1 MGLTKQFPS
10 SNELFRDWYYRV
22 RGYYPDTGTVGM
34 WAALDVVESA
44 LYRAATSPRS
54 VINGHLQADAVLAAL
69 RRSDIRTP
77 FGRVAFD
84 TNNVNNGIN
93 SVMAQVL
100 PSSNTSEIV
109 YPSGLE
115 TASFVYPMPTWNER
129 IYTWHLVSESTQKKS
144 AVAVAAVCTALLL
157 AVSVTVTYHRR
168 GAKLLY
174 YLNCLLSNFTLSR
187 VYVTC
192 A

>member
-84 TNNVNNGIN
+84 SNNVNNGIN

-109 YPSGLE
+109 YPSDIL
-115 TASFVYPMPTWNER
+115 TAAFVYPMPTWEER
-129 IYTWHLVSESTQKKS
+129 EYKWRLIGGTQKR
-144 AVAVAAVCTALLL
+144 VAFFSSIACSVILL
-157 AVSVTVTYHRR
+157 AVLVTAVIYRR
-168 GAKLLY
+168 GELEELLAA
-174 YLNCLLSNFTLSR
+174 LRRFGSSS
-187 VYVTC
+187 
-192 A
+192 